1 MGELELDVS
10 CTKERNPRGQL
21 VEFEESCAR
30 DKVLLS
36 GNAEVSRFGS
46 GGDHEAP
53 RLEHL
58 AIYRQPL
65 RAHEPRGPMIRRD
78 PSILERLLPIGRHGI
93 GEGPLELHQSGQGDM
108 RVATHSAVLHPTVPV
123 HELRGADEHF
133 LWVTAAQRARPAVR
147 ELIHN
152 GDAPAGSPAPVSW
165 RRPSRAGADH
175 DEIKGFWHGLAFR
188 LSPTTAS

>member
-1 MGELELDVS
+1 MGELERDVS

-58 AIYRQPL
+58 AIYRHPL
-65 RAHEPRGPMIRRD
+65 RTPAPRGPLIRRD
-78 PSILERLLPIGRHGI
+78 PSFLDRVLPISRPGER
-93 GEGPLELHQSGQGDM
+93 EGPFGLH
-108 RVATHSAVLHPTVPV
+108 RPRPRHTRSASLTPPPPPK
-123 HELRGADEHF
+123 R
-133 LWVTAAQRARPAVR
+133 AAP
-147 ELIHN
+147 
-152 GDAPAGSPAPVSW
+152 P
-165 RRPSRAGADH
+165 
-175 DEIKGFWHGLAFR
+175 
-188 LSPTTAS
+188 